1 MRSFSKL
8 LIFIFFSFNILNISY
23 ASDLYFI
30 NIEKVIYLSNPG
42 KLIISNLEEIE
53 KLNSSNFEEKKNKI
67 SIKENNISKNKENLS
82 DQEFKDQVED
92 LKKEISIYNRERNE
106 KLKNFNKLKKQKVDS
121 LMKKF
126 VPIIENYM
134 KQNNISF
141 IIDKKNIFIANKK
154 YDITDKI
161 INLINEKFKND

>member
-1 MRSFSKL
+1 MRLFSKL

-53 KLNSSNFEEKKNKI
+53 KLNSSNFEKKKNKI

>member
-1 MRSFSKL
+1 M
-8 LIFIFFSFNILNISY
+8 
-23 ASDLYFI
+23 
-30 NIEKVIYLSNPG
+30 
-42 KLIISNLEEIE
+42 
-53 KLNSSNFEEKKNKI
+53 
-67 SIKENNISKNKENLS
+67 
-82 DQEFKDQVED
+82 ED

-134 KQNNISF
+134 KENNISF

>member
-1 MRSFSKL
+1 MRLFSKL
-8 LIFIFFSFNILNISY
+8 IIFIFFSFNILNISY